1 MSKSRVVTFCAL
13 CQEKQCTDDT
23 IARVTA
29 GFPGFKTPDEVLEK
43 YEIAERCFRRSKD
56 NSRKKSFASNAIRHA
71 AYLFRQVRLSLTNAL
86 NTFFRKC
93 KVHFHERLQKI
104 NAFEEEL
111 REMRR
116 VAQDRIS
123 DIANYGRSRY
133 IKIERAAQLYLAAHV
148 QVKALEQKHGK
159 LVSMAF
165 A

>member
-23 IARVTA
+23 IAIVAA
-29 GFPGFKTPDEVLEK
+29 GFPGFQTPDEVLQK
-43 YEIAERCFRRSKD
+43 YKIAQQCFRRSQGG
-56 NSRKKSFASNAIRHA
+56 SRKKSFASNAIRHA

-86 NTFFRKC
+86 EAFFRNC
-93 KVHFHERLQKI
+93 KIHFHERLQKI
-104 NAFEEEL
+104 DAFEEEL

-116 VAQDRIS
+116 IAQNLIS

-133 IKIERAAQLYLAAHV
+133 IKIERAAQLYLAAHI
-148 QVKALEQKHGK
+148 QVEALEQKHEK